1 MVKNKKI
8 VGIVLSGG
16 KSSRMG
22 SEKGLVEW
30 KGKRLIEY
38 SIEALQPICDQLV
51 ISSNMECYNY
61 LGYPIIEDEIKDCG
75 PLGGIYSCMKAVKA
89 DYYLV
94 ISCDVPNV
102 SFLLFADLLKN
113 IAAFDAIFPI
123 DKDDRKQPLIAVYGS
138 SCKNIIEKELFQGNF
153 KMMKLLDLLQTGTF
167 QISEELP
174 YYNSKMLSN
183 VNSPKDINSL

>member
-1 MVKNKKI
+1 MTKKKRI

-30 KGKRLIEY
+30 NGKSLVEY
-38 SIEALQPICDQLV
+38 SIEALQPVCDQLV
-51 ISSNMECYNY
+51 ISSNGECYNY
-61 LGYPIIEDEIKDCG
+61 LGYPIIEDEIKECG

-102 SFLLFADLLKN
+102 SFHLFADLVNN
-113 IAAFDAIFPI
+113 IADFDAIFPVG
-123 DKDDRKQPLIAVYGS
+123 KDGRRQPLIAVYGS
-138 SCKNIIEKELFQGNF
+138 SCKNIIEKELFRGKY
-153 KMMKLLDLLQTGTF
+153 KMMSILELLNTRNF

-174 YYNSKMLSN
+174 YFNPKMLSN
-183 VNSPKDINSL
+183 VNSPNDINSL